1 MIQSSLYRALNKGF
15 DYQILACKDFKE
27 SELAKE
33 VISYFKPNTKAILF
47 PEFRAKK
54 NDDLRSFFEEFLQL
68 LGGLRE
74 FYQALENKQEAIII
88 APISALLH
96 PLPKKELLESFKIT
110 LLEKYNLKDLKDKL
124 FYYGYEILDL
134 VEVEGEASFRGD
146 IVDIYAPNSKAYR
159 LSFFDTECE
168 SIKEFDPTTQMSLK
182 EDLLEIEIPPTLFSL
197 DEPSYKDL
205 KTKVEQSPL
214 NSFSKDLT
222 SFGLWF
228 LGEKANDLLHA
239 YKSVISPKAL
249 EEIQELASL
258 NELDCER
265 FKSLKVL
272 ENAQGY
278 EDLEIHAHALEGFI
292 ALHSNHKITLLA
304 PNKTILDNV
313 LGTIKKSNMDNVLG
327 TIEKSNMECV
337 IAPFVLN
344 FKTPDGIFISLNSF
358 ERKKKRQKSKL
369 ALNELNPGEWVVHD
383 DYGVGVFS
391 QLVQHSVLGSK
402 RDFLEIAYLGEDK
415 LLLPVENLH
424 LIARYVAQ
432 SDSVPVKDRLGKGS
446 FLKLKAKVRTKLLE
460 IAGKII
466 ELAAERNL
474 ILGKKM
480 DTHLAELEVFKS
492 HAGFEY
498 TSDQEKAIAE
508 ISKDLSSKRVMDRL
522 LSGDVGFGKTEVAMH
537 AIFCAF
543 LNGFQSVLVVPTTL
557 LAHQHFETLRARFEN
572 FGVKVARLDRYAS
585 EKNKLLKAVE
595 LGLIDVLV
603 GTHAILGAKFKN
615 LGLVVVDE
623 EHKFGVKQKEALKE
637 LSKSVHFLSMSATP
651 IPRTLNMALSQI
663 KSISSLKTPPTDR
676 KPSRTFLK
684 EKNDELLKEIIYR
697 ELRRNGQIF
706 YIHNHIA
713 SISKVKTKL
722 ENLIP
727 KLKIAILHS
736 QINANKSEEIMLEF
750 AKGNY
755 QVLLCTSIVESGI
768 HLPNANTIIIDN
780 AQNFGLADLHQ
791 LRGRVGRGKKEGFCY
806 FLIEDQKSLNE
817 QALKR
822 LLALEKNSYLGSGES
837 IAYHDLEI
845 RGGGNLLGQDQS
857 GHIKNIGY
865 ALYTRM
871 LEDAIYEL
879 SGGKKRLEKSVEIQ
893 LGVSAFLNP
902 ELIASDS
909 LRLDLYRRLSLCENV
924 DEVGQIHEE
933 IEDRFGKID
942 DLSAQFLQIITLKI
956 LANQLGILK
965 LSNFNQNITLTYSD
979 EKKESLKAPSKDDN
993 DILETL
999 LKHLRAQISLKQR

>member
-1 MIQSSLYRALNKGF
+1 MIQSSLYKALNKGF

-33 VISYFKPNTKAILF
+33 VISYFKPNIKAVLF

-68 LGGLRE
+68 LGGLRG

-124 FYYGYEILDL
+124 FYYGYEIVDL

-159 LSFFDTECE
+159 LSFFDMECE

-182 EDLLEIEIPPTLFSL
+182 EDLLEVEIPPTLFSL
-197 DEPSYKDL
+197 NEPSYKDL

-239 YKSVISPKAL
+239 YKSVISPRAL

-258 NELDCER
+258 NELDGER
-265 FKSLKVL
+265 FKFLKVL
-272 ENAQGY
+272 ENSQGY
-278 EDLEIHAHALEGFI
+278 EDLEIHAHALESFI
-292 ALHSNHKITLLA
+292 ALHSNRKITLLA
-304 PNKTILDNV
+304 PNKTILDNAISA
-313 LGTIKKSNMDNVLG
+313 L
-327 TIEKSNMECV
+327 EKSHIECV

-369 ALNELNPGEWVVHD
+369 ALNELNAGEWVVHD

-402 RDFLEIAYLGEDK
+402 RDFLEIAYWGEDK

-432 SDSVPVKDRLGKGS
+432 SDSVPTKDRLGKGS
-446 FLKLKAKVRTKLLE
+446 FLKLKAKVKTKLLE

-543 LNGFQSVLVVPTTL
+543 LNGFQSALVVPTTL

-603 GTHAILGAKFKN
+603 GTHAIFCAKFKN

-663 KSISSLKTPPTDR
+663 KGISSLKIPPTDR

-684 EKNDELLKEIIYR
+684 EKNDELLKEIIHR
-697 ELRRNGQIF
+697 ELHRNGQIF

-722 ENLIP
+722 EDLIP

-736 QINANKSEEIMLEF
+736 QINVHESEEIMLEF

-817 QALKR
+817 RALKR

-893 LGVSAFLNP
+893 LSVSAFLNP
-902 ELIASDS
+902 ELIGSDS
-909 LRLDLYRRLSLCENV
+909 LRLDLYRRLSLCENT

-956 LANQLGILK
+956 LANQLGIIK
-965 LSNFNQNITLTYSD
+965 LSNFNQNITITYSD

-999 LKHLRAQISLKQR
+999 LKHLRAQISLKRH

>member
-33 VISYFKPNTKAILF
+33 VISYFKPSIKAILF

-74 FYQALENKQEAIII
+74 FYQALENKQEAIIV

-159 LSFFDTECE
+159 LSFFDMECE

-197 DEPSYKDL
+197 NEPSYKDL

-258 NELDCER
+258 NELDGER
-265 FKSLKVL
+265 FKFLKVL
-272 ENAQGY
+272 ENPQGY
-278 EDLEIHAHALEGFI
+278 EDLEIHAHALESFI
-292 ALHSNHKITLLA
+292 ALHSNRKITLLA
-304 PNKTILDNV
+304 PNKTILDNAISA
-313 LGTIKKSNMDNVLG
+313 LGKSH
-327 TIEKSNMECV
+327 IECV

-369 ALNELNPGEWVVHD
+369 ALNELNAGEWVVHD

-432 SDSVPVKDRLGKGS
+432 SDSVPTKDRLGKGS
-446 FLKLKAKVRTKLLE
+446 FLKLKAKVKTKLLE
-460 IAGKII
+460 IASKII

-480 DTHLAELEVFKS
+480 DTHLAELEVFKT

-508 ISKDLSSKRVMDRL
+508 ISKDLSSNRVMDRL

-543 LNGFQSVLVVPTTL
+543 LNGFQSALVVPTTL

-603 GTHAILGAKFKN
+603 GTHAIFCAKFKN

-663 KSISSLKTPPTDR
+663 KGISSLKIPPTDR

-684 EKNDELLKEIIYR
+684 EKNDELLKEIIHR

-722 ENLIP
+722 EDLIP

-736 QINANKSEEIMLEF
+736 QINAHESEEIMLEF

-893 LGVSAFLNP
+893 LSVSAFLNP

-909 LRLDLYRRLSLCENV
+909 LRLDLYRRLSLCENT

-956 LANQLGILK
+956 LANQLSIIK
-965 LSNFNQNITLTYSD
+965 LSNFNQNITITYSD

-999 LKHLRAQISLKQR
+999 LKHLRAQISLKRH

>member
-27 SELAKE
+27 SKLAKE
-33 VISYFKPNTKAILF
+33 VINYFKPHTKAILF

-74 FYQALENKQEAIII
+74 FYQALENKQETIII

-168 SIKEFDPTTQMSLK
+168 SIKELDPTTQMSLK

-197 DEPSYKDL
+197 DESSYKDL

-239 YKSVISPKAL
+239 YKSVISPRAL

-258 NELDCER
+258 NELNYER
-265 FKSLKVL
+265 FKFLEVL
-272 ENAQGY
+272 ENVQGY

-304 PNKTILDNV
+304 PNKTILDNAISV
-313 LGTIKKSNMDNVLG
+313 L
-327 TIEKSNMECV
+327 EKSSIECV

-432 SDSVPVKDRLGKGS
+432 SDSVPAKDRLGKGS

-480 DTHLAELEVFKS
+480 DVHLAELEVFKS

-508 ISKDLSSKRVMDRL
+508 ISRDLSSKRVMDRL

-543 LNGFQSVLVVPTTL
+543 LNGFQSALVVPTTL

-585 EKNKLLKAVE
+585 EKNKLLKAVG
-595 LGLIDVLV
+595 LGQVDVLV

-663 KSISSLKTPPTDR
+663 KGISSLKTPPTDR

-722 ENLIP
+722 EGLIP

-736 QINANKSEEIMLEF
+736 QINAYESEEIMLEF

-845 RGGGNLLGQDQS
+845 RGGGNLIGQDQS

-909 LRLDLYRRLSLCENV
+909 LRLDLYRRLSLCEDV

-956 LANQLGILK
+956 LANQLGIIK

-999 LKHLRAQISLKQR
+999 LKHLHAQISLKRR

>member
-1 MIQSSLYRALNKGF
+1 MIQSSLYGALNKGF

-159 LSFFDTECE
+159 LSFFDMECE

-197 DEPSYKDL
+197 NEQSYKDL
-205 KTKVEQSPL
+205 KTKVDQSPL

-228 LGEKANDLLHA
+228 LGEKANDLLHV

-258 NELDCER
+258 NELDGER
-265 FKSLKVL
+265 FKFLKVL

-292 ALHSNHKITLLA
+292 TLHSNRKITLLV
-304 PNKTILDNV
+304 PNKTILDNAISA
-313 LGTIKKSNMDNVLG
+313 L
-327 TIEKSNMECV
+327 EKSNIECV

-369 ALNELNPGEWVVHD
+369 ALNELNAGEWVVHD

-402 RDFLEIAYLGEDK
+402 RDFLEIAYWGEDK

-432 SDSVPVKDRLGKGS
+432 SDSVPTKDRLGKGS
-446 FLKLKAKVRTKLLE
+446 FLKLKAKVKTKLLE
-460 IAGKII
+460 IASKII

-508 ISKDLSSKRVMDRL
+508 ISKDLNSKRVMDRL

-543 LNGFQSVLVVPTTL
+543 LNGFQSALVVPTTL

-623 EHKFGVKQKEALKE
+623 EHKFGVKQKEALKA

-663 KSISSLKTPPTDR
+663 KGISSLKTPPTDR

-722 ENLIP
+722 EDLIP

-736 QINANKSEEIMLEF
+736 QINANESEEIMLEF

-837 IAYHDLEI
+837 VAYHDLEI

-893 LGVSAFLNP
+893 LSVSAFLNP

-909 LRLDLYRRLSLCENV
+909 LRLDLYRRLSLCENT

-956 LANQLGILK
+956 LANQLDIIK
-965 LSNFNQNITLTYSD
+965 LSNFNQNITITYSD

-999 LKHLRAQISLKQR
+999 LKHLRAQISLKRR

>member
-27 SELAKE
+27 SKLAKE
-33 VISYFKPNTKAILF
+33 VINYFKPNTKAVLF

-146 IVDIYAPNSKAYR
+146 IVDIYIPNSKAYR
-159 LSFFDTECE
+159 LSFFDAECE
-168 SIKEFDPTTQMSLK
+168 SIKELDPATQMSLK
-182 EDLLEIEIPPTLFSL
+182 EELLEIEIPPTLFSL
-197 DEPSYKDL
+197 DESSYKDL

-228 LGEKANDLLHA
+228 LGEKAQDLLSV
-239 YKSVISPKAL
+239 YKSVISPRAL

-258 NELDCER
+258 NELDDER
-265 FKSLKVL
+265 FKFLKVL

-313 LGTIKKSNMDNVLG
+313 LGTI
-327 TIEKSNMECV
+327 EKSSMECV

-391 QLVQHSVLGSK
+391 QLIQHSVLGSK

-432 SDSVPVKDRLGKGS
+432 SDSVPAKDRLGKGS

-460 IAGKII
+460 IASKII

-480 DTHLAELEVFKS
+480 DVHLAELEVFKS

-557 LAHQHFETLRARFEN
+557 LAHQHFETLKVRFEN
-572 FGVKVARLDRYAS
+572 FGVKVARLDRYIKTS
-585 EKNKLLKAVE
+585 EKSKLLKAVE
-595 LGLIDVLV
+595 LGLIDVLI

-663 KSISSLKTPPTDR
+663 KGISSLKTPPTDR

-722 ENLIP
+722 EELIP

-979 EKKESLKAPSKDDN
+979 EHKESLKAPSKDDN

-999 LKHLRAQISLKQR
+999 LKHLRAQISLKRR

>member
-258 NELDCER
+258 NEVDGER

-292 ALHSNHKITLLA
+292 ALHSNRKITLLA
-304 PNKTILDNV
+304 PNKTILNNAISA
-313 LGTIKKSNMDNVLG
+313 L
-327 TIEKSNMECV
+327 EKSHIECV

-369 ALNELNPGEWVVHD
+369 ALNELDPGEWVVHD

-432 SDSVPVKDRLGKGS
+432 SDSVPAKDRLGKGS
-446 FLKLKAKVRTKLLE
+446 FLKLKAKVKTKLLE
-460 IAGKII
+460 IASKII

-508 ISKDLSSKRVMDRL
+508 ILKDLSSKRVMDRL

-543 LNGFQSVLVVPTTL
+543 LNGFQSALVVPTTL

-572 FGVKVARLDRYAS
+572 FGVKAARLDRYAS

-603 GTHAILGAKFKN
+603 GTHAIFCAKFKN

-663 KSISSLKTPPTDR
+663 KGISSLKIPPTDR

-684 EKNDELLKEIIYR
+684 EKNDELLKEIIHR

-722 ENLIP
+722 EDLIP

-736 QINANKSEEIMLEF
+736 QINAHESEETMLEF

-893 LGVSAFLNP
+893 LSVSAFLNP

-909 LRLDLYRRLSLCENV
+909 LRLDLYRRLSLCENT

-956 LANQLGILK
+956 LANQLGIIK
-965 LSNFNQNITLTYSD
+965 LSNFNQNITITYSD

-999 LKHLRAQISLKQR
+999 LKHLHAQISLKRC

>member
-27 SELAKE
+27 SKLAKE
-33 VISYFKPNTKAILF
+33 VINYFKPNIKAVLF
-47 PEFRAKK
+47 PEFRVKK

-74 FYQALENKQEAIII
+74 FYQALENKQETIII

-228 LGEKANDLLHA
+228 LGEKAQDLLSV

-258 NELDCER
+258 NELDYER
-265 FKSLKVL
+265 FKFLKVL

-278 EDLEIHAHALEGFI
+278 EDLEIHVHALEGFI
-292 ALHSNHKITLLA
+292 TLHSNHKITLLA

-313 LGTIKKSNMDNVLG
+313 LGTI
-327 TIEKSNMECV
+327 EKSSIQCV

-369 ALNELNPGEWVVHD
+369 ALNELNAGEWVVHD
-383 DYGVGVFS
+383 DYGVGMFS

-446 FLKLKAKVRTKLLE
+446 FLKLKAKVRAKLLE

-480 DTHLAELEVFKS
+480 DTHLAELEIFKS
-492 HAGFEY
+492 QAGFEY

-508 ISKDLSSKRVMDRL
+508 ISKDLSSHRVMDRL

-557 LAHQHFETLRARFEN
+557 LAHQHFETLRVRFEK

-595 LGLIDVLV
+595 LGLIDALV

-663 KSISSLKTPPTDR
+663 KGISSLKTPPTDR

-684 EKNDELLKEIIYR
+684 EKNDELLKEIIHR

-722 ENLIP
+722 EGLIP

-736 QINANKSEEIMLEF
+736 QINANESEEIMLEF
-750 AKGNY
+750 AKGGY

-780 AQNFGLADLHQ
+780 VQNFGLADLHQ

-909 LRLDLYRRLSLCENV
+909 LRLDLYRRLSLCENT

-956 LANQLGILK
+956 LANQLGIIK
-965 LSNFNQNITLTYSD
+965 LSNFNQNITITYSD

-999 LKHLRAQISLKQR
+999 LKHLRAQISLKRR

>member
-27 SELAKE
+27 SKLAKE
-33 VISYFKPNTKAILF
+33 VISYFKPHIKAVLF

-74 FYQALENKQEAIII
+74 FYQALENKQEVIII

-110 LLEKYNLKDLKDKL
+110 LLEKYNLKNLKDKL

-146 IVDIYAPNSKAYR
+146 IVDIYIPNSKAYR

-168 SIKEFDPTTQMSLK
+168 SIKELDPATQMSLK

-228 LGEKANDLLHA
+228 LGEKAQDLLSV
-239 YKSVISPKAL
+239 YKSIISPRAL

-278 EDLEIHAHALEGFI
+278 EDLEIHVHALEGFI
-292 ALHSNHKITLLA
+292 ALHSHHKITLLA
-304 PNKTILDNV
+304 PNKTILDNAIST
-313 LGTIKKSNMDNVLG
+313 LERSN
-327 TIEKSNMECV
+327 IECV

-432 SDSVPVKDRLGKGS
+432 SDSVPAKDRLGKGS

-460 IAGKII
+460 IASKII

-480 DTHLAELEVFKS
+480 DVHLAELEVFKS

-557 LAHQHFETLRARFEN
+557 LAHQHFETLRVRFEN

-595 LGLIDVLV
+595 LGLVDVLV

-663 KSISSLKTPPTDR
+663 KGISSLKTPPTDR

-684 EKNDELLKEIIYR
+684 EKNDELLKEIIHR

-893 LGVSAFLNP
+893 LGVSTFLNP

-909 LRLDLYRRLSLCENV
+909 LRLDLYRRLSLCENT

-956 LANQLGILK
+956 LANQLGIIK
-965 LSNFNQNITLTYSD
+965 LSNFNQNITITYSD

-999 LKHLRAQISLKQR
+999 LKHLRAQISLKRR

>member
-1 MIQSSLYRALNKGF
+1 MIQSSLYKALNKGF

-27 SELAKE
+27 SKLAKE
-33 VISYFKPNTKAILF
+33 VISYFKPNIKAILF

-96 PLPKKELLESFKIT
+96 LLPKKELLESFKIT

-146 IVDIYAPNSKAYR
+146 IVDIYIPNSKAYR
-159 LSFFDTECE
+159 LSFFDAECE
-168 SIKEFDPTTQMSLK
+168 SIKELDPTTQMSLK

-228 LGEKANDLLHA
+228 LGEKANDLLHS
-239 YKSVISPKAL
+239 YKSVISPRAL

-258 NELDCER
+258 NELDDER
-265 FKSLKVL
+265 FKFLKVL
-272 ENAQGY
+272 ESAQGY

-292 ALHSNHKITLLA
+292 TLHSNRKITLLA
-304 PNKTILDNV
+304 PNKTILDNAV
-313 LGTIKKSNMDNVLG
+313 SALDT
-327 TIEKSNMECV
+327 SNMECV

-344 FKTPDGIFISLNSF
+344 FKTPDRIFISLNSF

-369 ALNELNPGEWVVHD
+369 ALNELNAGEWVVHD

-391 QLVQHSVLGSK
+391 QLIQHSVLGSK

-446 FLKLKAKVRTKLLE
+446 FLKLKAKVRAKLLE

-480 DTHLAELEVFKS
+480 DVHLAELEVFKS

-508 ISKDLSSKRVMDRL
+508 ISRDLSSHRVMDRL

-543 LNGFQSVLVVPTTL
+543 LNGFQSALVVPTTL
-557 LAHQHFETLRARFEN
+557 LAHQHFETLKARFEK
-572 FGVKVARLDRYAS
+572 FGVKVARLDRYIKTS

-595 LGLIDVLV
+595 LGQVDALI

-615 LGLVVVDE
+615 LGLMVVDE

-663 KSISSLKTPPTDR
+663 KGISSLKTPPTDR

-736 QINANKSEEIMLEF
+736 QINAHESEEIMLEF

-965 LSNFNQNITLTYSD
+965 LSNFNQNITITYND
-979 EKKESLKAPSKDDN
+979 EHKESLKAPSKDDN

-999 LKHLRAQISLKQR
+999 LKHLRAQISLKRR

>member
-33 VISYFKPNTKAILF
+33 VISYFKPNIKAVLF

-74 FYQALENKQEAIII
+74 FYQALENKQETIII

-146 IVDIYAPNSKAYR
+146 IVDIYIPNSKAYR
-159 LSFFDTECE
+159 LSFFDAECE
-168 SIKEFDPTTQMSLK
+168 SIKELDPATQMSLK

-228 LGEKANDLLHA
+228 LGEKANDLLHT
-239 YKSVISPKAL
+239 YKSIISPKAL

-258 NELDCER
+258 NELDDER
-265 FKSLKVL
+265 FKFLKVL
-272 ENAQGY
+272 ESAQGY

-304 PNKTILDNV
+304 SNKTILDNEISA
-313 LGTIKKSNMDNVLG
+313 LDT
-327 TIEKSNMECV
+327 SNMECV

-344 FKTPDGIFISLNSF
+344 FKTPDRIFISLNSF

-369 ALNELNPGEWVVHD
+369 ALNELNAGEWVVHD

-432 SDSVPVKDRLGKGS
+432 SDSVPVKDRLGKGG
-446 FLKLKAKVRTKLLE
+446 FLKLKAKVRAKLLE

-480 DTHLAELEVFKS
+480 DVHLAELEVFKS

-498 TSDQEKAIAE
+498 TNDQEKAIAE
-508 ISKDLSSKRVMDRL
+508 ISRDLSSHRVMDRL

-543 LNGFQSVLVVPTTL
+543 LNGFQSALVVPTTL

-572 FGVKVARLDRYAS
+572 FGVKVARLDRYVS

-595 LGLIDVLV
+595 LGLVDALI

-663 KSISSLKTPPTDR
+663 KGISSLKTPPTDR

-684 EKNDELLKEIIYR
+684 EKNDELLKEIIHR

-736 QINANKSEEIMLEF
+736 QINANESEEIMLEF

-933 IEDRFGKID
+933 IEDRFGKMD

-979 EKKESLKAPSKDDN
+979 EHKESLKAPSKDDN

-999 LKHLRAQISLKQR
+999 LKHLRAQISLKRR

>member
-33 VISYFKPNTKAILF
+33 VISYFKPNTKAVLF

-74 FYQALENKQEAIII
+74 FYQALENKQETIII

-146 IVDIYAPNSKAYR
+146 IVDIYVPNSKAYR

-168 SIKEFDPTTQMSLK
+168 SIKELDPTTQMSLK

-228 LGEKANDLLHA
+228 LGEKANDLLCT
-239 YKSVISPKAL
+239 YKSVISPRAL

-258 NELDCER
+258 NELDYER
-265 FKSLKVL
+265 FKLLKVL

-292 ALHSNHKITLLA
+292 ALHSNRKITLLA
-304 PNKTILDNV
+304 PNKTILDNAISA
-313 LGTIKKSNMDNVLG
+313 LERSNIK
-327 TIEKSNMECV
+327 CV

-402 RDFLEIAYLGEDK
+402 RDFLEIAYWGEDK

-432 SDSVPVKDRLGKGS
+432 SDSVPAKDRLGKGS

-572 FGVKVARLDRYAS
+572 FGVRVARLDRYAS

-603 GTHAILGAKFKN
+603 GTHAILCTKFKN

-663 KSISSLKTPPTDR
+663 KGISSLKTPPTDR

-722 ENLIP
+722 EELIP

-837 IAYHDLEI
+837 VAYHDLEI

-965 LSNFNQNITLTYSD
+965 LSNFNQNITITYGD

-999 LKHLRAQISLKQR
+999 LKHLRAQISLKRR

>member
-33 VISYFKPNTKAILF
+33 VISYFKPNTKAVLF

-146 IVDIYAPNSKAYR
+146 IVDIYIPNSKAYR

-197 DEPSYKDL
+197 DESSYKDL

-228 LGEKANDLLHA
+228 LGEKARDLLSV
-239 YKSVISPKAL
+239 YKSVISPRAL

-258 NELDCER
+258 NELDYER
-265 FKSLKVL
+265 FKFLKVL

-313 LGTIKKSNMDNVLG
+313 LGTI
-327 TIEKSNMECV
+327 EKSSMECV

-432 SDSVPVKDRLGKGS
+432 SDSVPAKDRLGKGS
-446 FLKLKAKVRTKLLE
+446 FLKLKAKVRAKLLE

-480 DTHLAELEVFKS
+480 DVHLAELEVFKS

-508 ISKDLSSKRVMDRL
+508 ISKDLSSHRVMDRL

-543 LNGFQSVLVVPTTL
+543 LNGFQSALVVPTTL

-572 FGVKVARLDRYAS
+572 FGVKVARLERYAS

-595 LGLIDVLV
+595 LGLVDVLV

-663 KSISSLKTPPTDR
+663 KGISSLKTPPTDR

-722 ENLIP
+722 EYLIP

-736 QINANKSEEIMLEF
+736 QINANESEEIMLEF

-965 LSNFNQNITLTYSD
+965 LSNFNQNITLTYND
-979 EKKESLKAPSKDDN
+979 EHKESLKAPSKDDN

-999 LKHLRAQISLKQR
+999 LKHLRAQISLKRR

>member
-74 FYQALENKQEAIII
+74 FYQALENKQEVIII
-88 APISALLH
+88 TPISALLH

-146 IVDIYAPNSKAYR
+146 IVDIYIPNSKAYR

-168 SIKEFDPTTQMSLK
+168 SIKELDPTTQMSLK

-197 DEPSYKDL
+197 DESSYKDL

-228 LGEKANDLLHA
+228 LGEKAQDLPSV
-239 YKSVISPKAL
+239 YKSVISPRAL

-258 NELDCER
+258 NELDGER
-265 FKSLKVL
+265 FKFLEVL
-272 ENAQGY
+272 ETPQGY

-292 ALHSNHKITLLA
+292 ALHSHHKITLLA
-304 PNKTILDNV
+304 PNKTILDN
-313 LGTIKKSNMDNVLG
+313 ILG
-327 TIEKSNMECV
+327 TIEKSSMECV

-432 SDSVPVKDRLGKGS
+432 SDSVPAKDRLGKGS

-460 IAGKII
+460 IASKII

-480 DTHLAELEVFKS
+480 DVHLAELEVFKS

-508 ISKDLSSKRVMDRL
+508 ISRDLSSKRVMDRL

-543 LNGFQSVLVVPTTL
+543 LNGFQSALVVPTTL

-572 FGVKVARLDRYAS
+572 FGVRVARLDRYAS
-585 EKNKLLKAVE
+585 EKNKLLKAVG

-663 KSISSLKTPPTDR
+663 KGISSLKTPPTDR

-684 EKNDELLKEIIYR
+684 EKNDELLKEIIHR

-713 SISKVKTKL
+713 SILKVKTKL
-722 ENLIP
+722 EELIP

-736 QINANKSEEIMLEF
+736 QINANESEEIMLEF

-768 HLPNANTIIIDN
+768 HLPNANTIIMDN

-837 IAYHDLEI
+837 VAYHDLEI

-909 LRLDLYRRLSLCENV
+909 LRLDLYRRLSLCENT

-933 IEDRFGKID
+933 VEDRFGKID

-956 LANQLGILK
+956 LANQLGIIK
-965 LSNFNQNITLTYSD
+965 LSNFNQNITITYSD

-999 LKHLRAQISLKQR
+999 LKHLRAQISLKRH

>member
-1 MIQSSLYRALNKGF
+1 MIQSSLYGALNKGF

-159 LSFFDTECE
+159 LSFFDMECE

-197 DEPSYKDL
+197 NEQSYKDL

-249 EEIQELASL
+249 EEIQELTSL
-258 NELDCER
+258 NELDGER
-265 FKSLKVL
+265 FKFLKVL
-272 ENAQGY
+272 ENPQGY
-278 EDLEIHAHALEGFI
+278 EDLEIHAHALESFI
-292 ALHSNHKITLLA
+292 ALHSNRKITLLA
-304 PNKTILDNV
+304 PNKTILDNA
-313 LGTIKKSNMDNVLG
+313 ISA
-327 TIEKSNMECV
+327 IEKSNIECV

-369 ALNELNPGEWVVHD
+369 ALNELNAGEWVVHD

-402 RDFLEIAYLGEDK
+402 RDFLEIAYWGEDK

-432 SDSVPVKDRLGKGS
+432 SDSVPTKDRLGKGS
-446 FLKLKAKVRTKLLE
+446 FLKLKAKVKTKLLE

-498 TSDQEKAIAE
+498 TSDQEKTIAE

-522 LSGDVGFGKTEVAMH
+522 LSGDVGFGKTEVVMH

-543 LNGFQSVLVVPTTL
+543 LNGFQSALVVPTTL

-595 LGLIDVLV
+595 LGLVDVLV

-663 KSISSLKTPPTDR
+663 KGISSLKIPPTDR

-684 EKNDELLKEIIYR
+684 EKNDELLKEIIHR

-722 ENLIP
+722 EDLIP

-736 QINANKSEEIMLEF
+736 QISAHESEEIMLEF

-893 LGVSAFLNP
+893 LSVSAFLNP

-909 LRLDLYRRLSLCENV
+909 LRLDLYRRLSLCENT

-956 LANQLGILK
+956 LANQLGIIK
-965 LSNFNQNITLTYSD
+965 LSNFSQNITITYSD

-999 LKHLRAQISLKQR
+999 LKHLHAQISLKRH

>member
-74 FYQALENKQEAIII
+74 FYQALENKQETIII

-124 FYYGYEILDL
+124 FYYGYEIVDL

-182 EDLLEIEIPPTLFSL
+182 EDWLEIEIPPTLFSL

-265 FKSLKVL
+265 FKWLKVL
-272 ENAQGY
+272 ENPQGY
-278 EDLEIHAHALEGFI
+278 EDLEIHAHALESFI
-292 ALHSNHKITLLA
+292 ALHSNRKITLLA
-304 PNKTILDNV
+304 PNKTMLDNAV
-313 LGTIKKSNMDNVLG
+313 STL
-327 TIEKSNMECV
+327 EKSSIECV

-391 QLVQHSVLGSK
+391 QLIQHSILGSK
-402 RDFLEIAYLGEDK
+402 RDFLEIAYWGEDK

-432 SDSVPVKDRLGKGS
+432 SDSVPIKDRLGKGS

-480 DTHLAELEVFKS
+480 ETHLAELEVFKS

-498 TSDQEKAIAE
+498 TNDQEKAIAE

-543 LNGFQSVLVVPTTL
+543 LNGFQSALVVPTTL

-595 LGLIDVLV
+595 LGLVDVLV

-663 KSISSLKTPPTDR
+663 KGISSLKTPPTDR

-684 EKNDELLKEIIYR
+684 EKNDELLKEIIHR

-722 ENLIP
+722 EDLIP

-736 QINANKSEEIMLEF
+736 QINAHESEEIMLEF

-837 IAYHDLEI
+837 VACHDLEI

-909 LRLDLYRRLSLCENV
+909 LRLDLYRRLSLCENT

-956 LANQLGILK
+956 LANQLGIIK
-965 LSNFNQNITLTYSD
+965 LSNFNQNITITYSD

-999 LKHLRAQISLKQR
+999 LKHLRAQISLKRH

>member
-1 MIQSSLYRALNKGF
+1 MIQSSLYKALNKGF

-146 IVDIYAPNSKAYR
+146 IVDIYVPNSKAYR
-159 LSFFDTECE
+159 LSFFDAECE

-258 NELDCER
+258 NEVDGER

-292 ALHSNHKITLLA
+292 ALHSNRKITLLA
-304 PNKTILDNV
+304 PNKTILDNAISA
-313 LGTIKKSNMDNVLG
+313 LERSHI
-327 TIEKSNMECV
+327 ECV

-432 SDSVPVKDRLGKGS
+432 SDSVPAKDRLGKGS

-508 ISKDLSSKRVMDRL
+508 ISKDLSSNSVMDRL

-543 LNGFQSVLVVPTTL
+543 LNGFQSALVVPTTL

-603 GTHAILGAKFKN
+603 GTHAILGTKFKN

-651 IPRTLNMALSQI
+651 IPRTLNMVLSQI
-663 KSISSLKTPPTDR
+663 KGISSLKTPPTDR

-722 ENLIP
+722 EELIP

-736 QINANKSEEIMLEF
+736 QINANESEEIMLEF

-780 AQNFGLADLHQ
+780 VQNFGLADLHQ

-956 LANQLGILK
+956 LANQLGIIK
-965 LSNFNQNITLTYSD
+965 LSNFNQNITITYSD
-979 EKKESLKAPSKDDN
+979 ENKESLKAPSKDDN

-999 LKHLRAQISLKQR
+999 LKHLRAQISLKRR

>member
-33 VISYFKPNTKAILF
+33 VISYFKPHTKAILF

-74 FYQALENKQEAIII
+74 FYQALENKQEVIII

-228 LGEKANDLLHA
+228 LGEKAQDLLIV
-239 YKSVISPKAL
+239 YKSVISPRAL

-258 NELDCER
+258 NELDGER

-272 ENAQGY
+272 ETPQGY

-304 PNKTILDNV
+304 PNKTILDNAIST
-313 LGTIKKSNMDNVLG
+313 L
-327 TIEKSNMECV
+327 EKSSMECV

-446 FLKLKAKVRTKLLE
+446 FLKLKAKVRAKLLE

-480 DTHLAELEVFKS
+480 DVHLAELEVFKS

-508 ISKDLSSKRVMDRL
+508 ISRDLSSHRVMDRL

-543 LNGFQSVLVVPTTL
+543 LNGFQSALVVPTTL

-572 FGVKVARLDRYAS
+572 FGVKVARLDRYVS

-595 LGLIDVLV
+595 LGQVDALI

-615 LGLVVVDE
+615 LGLMVVDE

-663 KSISSLKTPPTDR
+663 KGISSLKTPPTDR

-684 EKNDELLKEIIYR
+684 EKNDELLKEIIHR

-722 ENLIP
+722 EELIP

-736 QINANKSEEIMLEF
+736 QINANESEEIMLEF

-909 LRLDLYRRLSLCENV
+909 LRLDLYRRLSLCENT

-956 LANQLGILK
+956 LANQLGIIK
-965 LSNFNQNITLTYSD
+965 LSNFNQNITITYSD

-999 LKHLRAQISLKQR
+999 LKHLRAQISLKWR

>member
-33 VISYFKPNTKAILF
+33 VISYFKPNIKAILF

-74 FYQALENKQEAIII
+74 FYQALENKQEVIII

-228 LGEKANDLLHA
+228 LGEKANDLLHT
-239 YKSVISPKAL
+239 YKSIISPRAL

-258 NELDCER
+258 NELDDER
-265 FKSLKVL
+265 FKFLKVL

-313 LGTIKKSNMDNVLG
+313 LGVL
-327 TIEKSNMECV
+327 EKSNMECV

-415 LLLPVENLH
+415 LLLPVENLR

-460 IAGKII
+460 IASKII

-480 DTHLAELEVFKS
+480 DVHLAELEVFKS

-508 ISKDLSSKRVMDRL
+508 ISKDLSSHRVMDRL

-543 LNGFQSVLVVPTTL
+543 LNGFQSALVVPTTL

-572 FGVKVARLDRYAS
+572 FGVKVARLDRYVS

-595 LGLIDVLV
+595 LGQVDALI

-663 KSISSLKTPPTDR
+663 KGISSLKIPPTDR

-684 EKNDELLKEIIYR
+684 EKNDELLKEIIHR

-736 QINANKSEEIMLEF
+736 QINANESEEIMLEF

-979 EKKESLKAPSKDDN
+979 EHKESLKAPSKDDN

-999 LKHLRAQISLKQR
+999 LKHLHAQISLKRR

>member
-1 MIQSSLYRALNKGF
+1 MIQSSLYGALNKGF

-33 VISYFKPNTKAILF
+33 VIGYFKPNTKAILF

-159 LSFFDTECE
+159 LSFFDMECE

-182 EDLLEIEIPPTLFSL
+182 EDLLEVEIPPTLFSL
-197 DEPSYKDL
+197 NEQSYKDL

-228 LGEKANDLLHA
+228 LGEKANDLLQA

-249 EEIQELASL
+249 EEIQELTSL
-258 NELDCER
+258 NELDNER
-265 FKSLKVL
+265 FKFLKVL
-272 ENAQGY
+272 ENPQGY
-278 EDLEIHAHALEGFI
+278 EDLEIHAHALESFMT
-292 ALHSNHKITLLA
+292 LHSNRKITLLA
-304 PNKTILDNV
+304 PNKTILDNAISA
-313 LGTIKKSNMDNVLG
+313 L
-327 TIEKSNMECV
+327 EKSHIECV

-369 ALNELNPGEWVVHD
+369 ALNELNAGEWVVHD

-402 RDFLEIAYLGEDK
+402 RDFLEIAYWGEDK

-432 SDSVPVKDRLGKGS
+432 SDSVPTKDRLGKGS
-446 FLKLKAKVRTKLLE
+446 FLKLKAKVKTKLLE

-543 LNGFQSVLVVPTTL
+543 LNGFQSALVVPTTL

-663 KSISSLKTPPTDR
+663 KGISSLKIPPTDR

-722 ENLIP
+722 EDLIP

-736 QINANKSEEIMLEF
+736 QISAHESEEIMLEF

-806 FLIEDQKSLNE
+806 FLIEDQKSLNG

-893 LGVSAFLNP
+893 LSVSAFLNP

-909 LRLDLYRRLSLCENV
+909 LRLDLYRRLSLCENL

-956 LANQLGILK
+956 LANQLGIIK
-965 LSNFNQNITLTYSD
+965 LSNFNQNITITYSD

-999 LKHLRAQISLKQR
+999 LKHLRAQISLKRH

>member
-205 KTKVEQSPL
+205 KIKVEQSPL

-258 NELDCER
+258 NELDDER
-265 FKSLKVL
+265 FKFLKVL
-272 ENAQGY
+272 ENPQGY
-278 EDLEIHAHALEGFI
+278 EDLEIHAHALESFI
-292 ALHSNHKITLLA
+292 ALHSNRKITLLA
-304 PNKTILDNV
+304 PNKTILDNAISA
-313 LGTIKKSNMDNVLG
+313 L
-327 TIEKSNMECV
+327 EKSHIECI

-369 ALNELNPGEWVVHD
+369 ALNELNAGEWVVHD

-424 LIARYVAQ
+424 LIARYVVQ

-480 DTHLAELEVFKS
+480 DVHLAELEVFKS

-508 ISKDLSSKRVMDRL
+508 ISRDLSSKRVMDRL

-543 LNGFQSVLVVPTTL
+543 LNGFQSALVVPTTL

-585 EKNKLLKAVE
+585 EKNKLLKAVG

-603 GTHAILGAKFKN
+603 GTHAIFCAKFKN
-615 LGLVVVDE
+615 LGLMVVDE

-663 KSISSLKTPPTDR
+663 KGISSLKTPPTDR

-684 EKNDELLKEIIYR
+684 EKNDELLKEIIHR

-722 ENLIP
+722 EELIP

-736 QINANKSEEIMLEF
+736 QINANESEEIMLEF

-806 FLIEDQKSLNE
+806 FLIEDQKNLNE

-909 LRLDLYRRLSLCENV
+909 LRLDLYRRLSLCEDV

-979 EKKESLKAPSKDDN
+979 EHKESLKAPSKDDN

-999 LKHLRAQISLKQR
+999 LKHLHAQISLKRR

>member
-27 SELAKE
+27 SKLAKE
-33 VISYFKPNTKAILF
+33 VISYFKPNIKAVLF

-74 FYQALENKQEAIII
+74 FYQALENKQETIII

-146 IVDIYAPNSKAYR
+146 IVDIYVPNSKAYR

-168 SIKEFDPTTQMSLK
+168 SIKELDPTTQMSLK

-197 DEPSYKDL
+197 DESSYKDL

-239 YKSVISPKAL
+239 YKSVISPRAL

-265 FKSLKVL
+265 FKLLKVL

-304 PNKTILDNV
+304 PNKTIL
-313 LGTIKKSNMDNVLG
+313 DNVLG

-432 SDSVPVKDRLGKGS
+432 SDSVPAKDRLGKGS

-480 DTHLAELEVFKS
+480 DVHLAELEVFKS
-492 HAGFEY
+492 QAGFEY

-508 ISKDLSSKRVMDRL
+508 ISKDLSSHRMMDRL

-543 LNGFQSVLVVPTTL
+543 LNGFQSALVVPTTL

-595 LGLIDVLV
+595 LGLIDALV

-663 KSISSLKTPPTDR
+663 KGISSLKTPPTDR

-736 QINANKSEEIMLEF
+736 QINANESEEIMLEF

-909 LRLDLYRRLSLCENV
+909 LRLDLYRRLSLCEDV

-956 LANQLGILK
+956 LANQLGIIK
-965 LSNFNQNITLTYSD
+965 LSNFNQNITITYSD

-999 LKHLRAQISLKQR
+999 LKHLRAQISLKRR

>member
-1 MIQSSLYRALNKGF
+1 MIQSSLYKALNKGF

-27 SELAKE
+27 SKLAKE
-33 VISYFKPNTKAILF
+33 VISYFKPNIKAVLF

-68 LGGLRE
+68 LGTLRE
-74 FYQALENKQEAIII
+74 FYQALENKQEVIII

-146 IVDIYAPNSKAYR
+146 IVDIYVPNSKAYR
-159 LSFFDTECE
+159 LSFFDAECE
-168 SIKEFDPTTQMSLK
+168 SIKELDPATQMSLK

-197 DEPSYKDL
+197 DESSYKDL

-239 YKSVISPKAL
+239 YKSVISPRAL

-258 NELDCER
+258 NELNYER
-265 FKSLKVL
+265 FKFLKVL

-292 ALHSNHKITLLA
+292 ALHSHHKITLLA

-313 LGTIKKSNMDNVLG
+313 LGAL
-327 TIEKSNMECV
+327 EKSSIQCV

-432 SDSVPVKDRLGKGS
+432 SDSVPAKDRLGKGS

-460 IAGKII
+460 IASKII

-480 DTHLAELEVFKS
+480 DVHLAELEVFKS

-572 FGVKVARLDRYAS
+572 FGVKVARLDRYIKTS

-595 LGLIDVLV
+595 LGLVDALI

-615 LGLVVVDE
+615 LGLMVVDE

-663 KSISSLKTPPTDR
+663 KGISSLKTPPTDR

-806 FLIEDQKSLNE
+806 FLIENQKNLNE

-909 LRLDLYRRLSLCENV
+909 LRLDLYRRLSLCENT

-965 LSNFNQNITLTYSD
+965 LSNFNQNITITYGD

-999 LKHLRAQISLKQR
+999 LKHLRAQISLKRR

>member
-1 MIQSSLYRALNKGF
+1 MIQSSLYKALNKGF

-27 SELAKE
+27 SQLAKE
-33 VISYFKPNTKAILF
+33 VISYFKPNIKAVLF

-124 FYYGYEILDL
+124 FYYGYEILEL
-134 VEVEGEASFRGD
+134 VEMEGEASFRGD

-168 SIKEFDPTTQMSLK
+168 SIKELDPTTQMSLK

-228 LGEKANDLLHA
+228 LGEKASDLLHA
-239 YKSVISPKAL
+239 YKSIISPKAL

-258 NELDCER
+258 NELDSER
-265 FKSLKVL
+265 FKFLKVL
-272 ENAQGY
+272 ENPQGY
-278 EDLEIHAHALEGFI
+278 EDLEIHAHALESFI
-292 ALHSNHKITLLA
+292 TLHSNRKITLLA
-304 PNKTILDNV
+304 PNKTILDNAIST
-313 LGTIKKSNMDNVLG
+313 L
-327 TIEKSNMECV
+327 EKSNIECV

-369 ALNELNPGEWVVHD
+369 ALNELNAGEWVVHD

-460 IAGKII
+460 IASKII

-480 DTHLAELEVFKS
+480 DTHLAELEIFKS

-508 ISKDLSSKRVMDRL
+508 ISKDLSSHRVMDRL

-543 LNGFQSVLVVPTTL
+543 LNGFQSALVVPTTL

-585 EKNKLLKAVE
+585 EKNKLLKAVG
-595 LGLIDVLV
+595 LGLVDVLV
-603 GTHAILGAKFKN
+603 GTHAILGTKFKN

-663 KSISSLKTPPTDR
+663 KGISSLKTPPTDR

-736 QINANKSEEIMLEF
+736 QINANESEEIMLEF

-956 LANQLGILK
+956 LANQLGIIK
-965 LSNFNQNITLTYSD
+965 LSNFNQNITLTYND
-979 EKKESLKAPSKDDN
+979 EHKESLKAPSKDDN

-999 LKHLRAQISLKQR
+999 LKHLRAQISLKRR

>member
-27 SELAKE
+27 SKLAKE
-33 VISYFKPNTKAILF
+33 VISYFKPNIKAVLF

-74 FYQALENKQEAIII
+74 FYQALENKQETIII

-146 IVDIYAPNSKAYR
+146 IVDIYIPNSKAYR

-168 SIKEFDPTTQMSLK
+168 SIKELDPTTQMSLK
-182 EDLLEIEIPPTLFSL
+182 EELLEIEIPPTLFSL
-197 DEPSYKDL
+197 NEQSYKDL

-228 LGEKANDLLHA
+228 LGEKAQDLLSV
-239 YKSVISPKAL
+239 YKSIISPRAL

-258 NELDCER
+258 NELDYER
-265 FKSLKVL
+265 FKLLKVL

-292 ALHSNHKITLLA
+292 TLHSNHKITLLA

-313 LGTIKKSNMDNVLG
+313 ISAL
-327 TIEKSNMECV
+327 EKSSMECV

-369 ALNELNPGEWVVHD
+369 ALNELNAGEWVVHD

-391 QLVQHSVLGSK
+391 QLIQHSVLGSK

-460 IAGKII
+460 IASKII

-480 DTHLAELEVFKS
+480 DVHLAELEVFKS

-508 ISKDLSSKRVMDRL
+508 ISKDLSSHRVMDRL

-543 LNGFQSVLVVPTTL
+543 LNGFQSALVVPTTL
-557 LAHQHFETLRARFEN
+557 LAHQHFETLRARFEK
-572 FGVKVARLDRYAS
+572 FGVKMARLDRYAS

-595 LGLIDVLV
+595 LGLIDALV

-663 KSISSLKTPPTDR
+663 KGISSLKTPPTDR

-722 ENLIP
+722 EELIP

-736 QINANKSEEIMLEF
+736 QINANESEEIMLEF

-837 IAYHDLEI
+837 VAYHDLEI

-942 DLSAQFLQIITLKI
+942 DLSTQFLQIITLKI
-956 LANQLGILK
+956 LANQLGIIK
-965 LSNFNQNITLTYSD
+965 LSNFNQNITLTYND
-979 EKKESLKAPSKDDN
+979 EHKESLKAPSKDDN

-999 LKHLRAQISLKQR
+999 LKHLRAQISLKRR

>member
-33 VISYFKPNTKAILF
+33 VISYFKPNIKAILF

-74 FYQALENKQEAIII
+74 FYQALENKQETIII

-168 SIKEFDPTTQMSLK
+168 SIKEFNPTTQMSLK

-228 LGEKANDLLHA
+228 LGEKAQDLLSV
-239 YKSVISPKAL
+239 YKSVISPRAL

-258 NELDCER
+258 NELDDER
-265 FKSLKVL
+265 FKLLKVL

-313 LGTIKKSNMDNVLG
+313 LGA
-327 TIEKSNMECV
+327 IEKSSMECV

-344 FKTPDGIFISLNSF
+344 FKTPDRIFISLNSF

-369 ALNELNPGEWVVHD
+369 ALNELNAGEWVVHD

-446 FLKLKAKVRTKLLE
+446 FLKLKAKVRAKLLE
-460 IAGKII
+460 IASKII

-480 DTHLAELEVFKS
+480 DVHLAELEVFKS

-508 ISKDLSSKRVMDRL
+508 ISKDLSSHRVMDRL

-543 LNGFQSVLVVPTTL
+543 LNGFQSALVVPTTL

-572 FGVKVARLDRYAS
+572 FGVKVARLDRYVS

-595 LGLIDVLV
+595 LGQVDALI

-663 KSISSLKTPPTDR
+663 KGISSLKTPPTDR

-736 QINANKSEEIMLEF
+736 QINANESEEIMLEF

-956 LANQLGILK
+956 LANQLDIIK
-965 LSNFNQNITLTYSD
+965 LSNFNQNITLTYND
-979 EKKESLKAPSKDDN
+979 EHKESLKAPSKDDN

-999 LKHLRAQISLKQR
+999 LKHLRTQISLKRR

>member
-27 SELAKE
+27 SKLAKE
-33 VISYFKPNTKAILF
+33 VISYFKPNIKAVLF

-74 FYQALENKQEAIII
+74 FYQALENKQETIII

-146 IVDIYAPNSKAYR
+146 IVDIYIPNSKAYR

-168 SIKEFDPTTQMSLK
+168 SIKELDPTTQMSLK

-228 LGEKANDLLHA
+228 LGEKAQDLLSV
-239 YKSVISPKAL
+239 YKSVISPRAL

-258 NELDCER
+258 NELDDER
-265 FKSLKVL
+265 FKFLKVL

-292 ALHSNHKITLLA
+292 ALHSNRKITLLA
-304 PNKTILDNV
+304 SNKTILDNAISA
-313 LGTIKKSNMDNVLG
+313 LDTG
-327 TIEKSNMECV
+327 NMECV

-344 FKTPDGIFISLNSF
+344 FKTPDRIFISLNSF
-358 ERKKKRQKSKL
+358 ERKKKHKKSKL
-369 ALNELNPGEWVVHD
+369 ALNELNAGEWVVHD

-391 QLVQHSVLGSK
+391 QLIQHSVLGSK
-402 RDFLEIAYLGEDK
+402 RDFLEIAYWGEDK

-446 FLKLKAKVRTKLLE
+446 FLKLKAKVRAKLLE

-480 DTHLAELEVFKS
+480 DVHLAELEIFKS

-508 ISKDLSSKRVMDRL
+508 ISRDLSSHRVMDRL

-543 LNGFQSVLVVPTTL
+543 LNGFQSALIVPTTL

-572 FGVKVARLDRYAS
+572 FGVKVARLDRYIKTS

-595 LGLIDVLV
+595 LGQVDALI

-663 KSISSLKTPPTDR
+663 KGISSLKTPPTDR

-684 EKNDELLKEIIYR
+684 EKNDELLKEIIHR

-722 ENLIP
+722 EELIP

-736 QINANKSEEIMLEF
+736 QINANESEEIMLEF

-933 IEDRFGKID
+933 IEDRFGKMD

-965 LSNFNQNITLTYSD
+965 LSNFNQNITLTYND
-979 EKKESLKAPSKDDN
+979 EHKESLKAPSKDDN

-999 LKHLRAQISLKQR
+999 LKHLRAQISLKRR

>member
-27 SELAKE
+27 SKLAKE
-33 VISYFKPNTKAILF
+33 VISYFKPNIKAVLF

-74 FYQALENKQEAIII
+74 FYQALENKQETIII

-168 SIKEFDPTTQMSLK
+168 SIKELDPTTQMSLK

-197 DEPSYKDL
+197 DESSYKDL

-228 LGEKANDLLHA
+228 LDEKAQDLLSV
-239 YKSVISPKAL
+239 YKSIISPRAL

-258 NELDCER
+258 NELDYER

-292 ALHSNHKITLLA
+292 ALHSNRKITLLA

-313 LGTIKKSNMDNVLG
+313 LGTLERS
-327 TIEKSNMECV
+327 SMECV

-391 QLVQHSVLGSK
+391 QLIQHSVLGSK

-432 SDSVPVKDRLGKGS
+432 SDSVPAKDRLGKGS
-446 FLKLKAKVRTKLLE
+446 FLKLKAKVRAKLLE

-480 DTHLAELEVFKS
+480 DVHLAELEVFKS

-543 LNGFQSVLVVPTTL
+543 LNGFQSALVVPTTL

-572 FGVKVARLDRYAS
+572 FGVKVARLDRYIKTS

-595 LGLIDVLV
+595 LGLVDALV

-663 KSISSLKTPPTDR
+663 KGISSLKTPPTDR

-736 QINANKSEEIMLEF
+736 QINANESEEIMLEF

-909 LRLDLYRRLSLCENV
+909 LRLDLYRRLSLCENT

-956 LANQLGILK
+956 LANQLGIIK
-965 LSNFNQNITLTYSD
+965 LSNFNQNITITYGD

-999 LKHLRAQISLKQR
+999 LKHLRAQISLKRR

>member
-1 MIQSSLYRALNKGF
+1 MIQSSLYKALNEGF

-27 SELAKE
+27 SKLAKE
-33 VISYFKPNTKAILF
+33 VINYFKPNTKAVLF

-168 SIKEFDPTTQMSLK
+168 SIKELDPTTQMSLK

-228 LGEKANDLLHA
+228 LGEKANDLLRA
-239 YKSVISPKAL
+239 YKSVISPRTLK
-249 EEIQELASL
+249 EIQELASL
-258 NELDCER
+258 NELNYER
-265 FKSLKVL
+265 FKFLKVL

-292 ALHSNHKITLLA
+292 ALHSHHKITLLA
-304 PNKTILDNV
+304 PNKTILDNAISA
-313 LGTIKKSNMDNVLG
+313 LDAG
-327 TIEKSNMECV
+327 NMECV

-344 FKTPDGIFISLNSF
+344 FKTPDRIFISLNSF
-358 ERKKKRQKSKL
+358 ERKKKHRKSKL

-391 QLVQHSVLGSK
+391 QLIQHSVLGSK

-432 SDSVPVKDRLGKGS
+432 SDSVPAKDRLGKGS

-460 IAGKII
+460 IASKII

-480 DTHLAELEVFKS
+480 DVHLAELEVFKS

-508 ISKDLSSKRVMDRL
+508 ISRDLSSHKVMDRL

-543 LNGFQSVLVVPTTL
+543 LNGFQSALVVPTTL
-557 LAHQHFETLRARFEN
+557 LVHQHFETLRARFEN

-595 LGLIDVLV
+595 LGQVDALI

-663 KSISSLKTPPTDR
+663 KGISSLKTPPTDR

-722 ENLIP
+722 EGLIP

-736 QINANKSEEIMLEF
+736 QINANESEEIMLEF

-956 LANQLGILK
+956 LANQLGIIK
-965 LSNFNQNITLTYSD
+965 LSNFNQNITITYGD

-999 LKHLRAQISLKQR
+999 LKHLRAQISLKRR

>member
-27 SELAKE
+27 SKLAKE
-33 VISYFKPNTKAILF
+33 VINYFKPNIKAVLF

-74 FYQALENKQEAIII
+74 FYQALENKQETIII

-110 LLEKYNLKDLKDKL
+110 LLEKYNLKELKDKL

-134 VEVEGEASFRGD
+134 VEVESEASFRGD
-146 IVDIYAPNSKAYR
+146 IVDIYIPNSKAYR
-159 LSFFDTECE
+159 LSFFDAECE
-168 SIKEFDPTTQMSLK
+168 SIKELDPATQMSLK
-182 EDLLEIEIPPTLFSL
+182 EELLEIEIPPTLFSL

-214 NSFSKDLT
+214 NSFSKDLA

-228 LGEKANDLLHA
+228 LGEKAQDLL
-239 YKSVISPKAL
+239 SVYQSIISPRAL

-265 FKSLKVL
+265 FKFLKVL

-313 LGTIKKSNMDNVLG
+313 LGTI
-327 TIEKSNMECV
+327 EKNSMECV

-358 ERKKKRQKSKL
+358 ERKKKHKKSKL

-391 QLVQHSVLGSK
+391 QLIQHSVLGSK

-446 FLKLKAKVRTKLLE
+446 FLKLKAKVRAKLLE

-508 ISKDLSSKRVMDRL
+508 ISRDLSSKRVMDRL

-543 LNGFQSVLVVPTTL
+543 LNGFQSALVVPTTL
-557 LAHQHFETLRARFEN
+557 LAHQHFETLKARFEN
-572 FGVKVARLDRYAS
+572 FGVKVARLDRYIKTS

-595 LGLIDVLV
+595 LGQVDALI

-615 LGLVVVDE
+615 LGLMVVDE

-663 KSISSLKTPPTDR
+663 KGISSLKTPPTDR

-722 ENLIP
+722 EELIP

-736 QINANKSEEIMLEF
+736 QINAYESEEIMLEF

-902 ELIASDS
+902 KLIASDS

-956 LANQLGILK
+956 LANQLGIIK
-965 LSNFNQNITLTYSD
+965 LSNFNQNITITYSD

-999 LKHLRAQISLKQR
+999 LKHLRAQISLKRR

>member
-27 SELAKE
+27 SKLAKE
-33 VISYFKPNTKAILF
+33 VISYFKPNIKAILF

-74 FYQALENKQEAIII
+74 FYQALENKQETIII

-168 SIKEFDPTTQMSLK
+168 SIKELDPTTQMSLK

-228 LGEKANDLLHA
+228 LGEKAQDLLSV
-239 YKSVISPKAL
+239 YKSVISPRAL

-265 FKSLKVL
+265 FKFLKVL

-304 PNKTILDNV
+304 PNKTILDNAISV
-313 LGTIKKSNMDNVLG
+313 L
-327 TIEKSNMECV
+327 EKSNMECV

-344 FKTPDGIFISLNSF
+344 FKTPDRIFISLNSF

-446 FLKLKAKVRTKLLE
+446 FLKLKAKVRAKLLE
-460 IAGKII
+460 IASKII

-480 DTHLAELEVFKS
+480 DVHLAELEVFKS

-543 LNGFQSVLVVPTTL
+543 LNGFQSALIVPTTL

-595 LGLIDVLV
+595 LGQVDVLV

-663 KSISSLKTPPTDR
+663 KGISSLKTPPTDR

-684 EKNDELLKEIIYR
+684 EKNDELLKEIIHR

-736 QINANKSEEIMLEF
+736 QINANESEEIMLEF

-965 LSNFNQNITLTYSD
+965 LSNFNQNITLTYND
-979 EKKESLKAPSKDDN
+979 EHKESLKAPSKDDN

-999 LKHLRAQISLKQR
+999 LKHLRAQISLKRR

>member
-33 VISYFKPNTKAILF
+33 VISYFKPNIKAVLF

-74 FYQALENKQEAIII
+74 FYQALGNKQEAIII

-168 SIKEFDPTTQMSLK
+168 SIKELDPTTQMSLK

-239 YKSVISPKAL
+239 YKSVISPKVL

-258 NELDCER
+258 NELDGER

-272 ENAQGY
+272 ENPQGY

-292 ALHSNHKITLLA
+292 TLHSNRKITLLA
-304 PNKTILDNV
+304 PNKTILDNAISA
-313 LGTIKKSNMDNVLG
+313 L
-327 TIEKSNMECV
+327 EKSHIECV

-446 FLKLKAKVRTKLLE
+446 FLKLKAKVKTKLLE
-460 IAGKII
+460 IASKII

-492 HAGFEY
+492 HAEFEY

-543 LNGFQSVLVVPTTL
+543 LNGFQSALVVPTTL

-585 EKNKLLKAVE
+585 EKNKLLKAVG
-595 LGLIDVLV
+595 LGLVDVLV

-663 KSISSLKTPPTDR
+663 KGISSLKTPPTDR

-722 ENLIP
+722 EELIP

-837 IAYHDLEI
+837 VAYHDLEI

-893 LGVSAFLNP
+893 LSVSTFLNP

-909 LRLDLYRRLSLCENV
+909 LRLDLYRRLSLCENT

-956 LANQLGILK
+956 LANQLGIIK
-965 LSNFNQNITLTYSD
+965 LSNFNQNITITYSG

-999 LKHLRAQISLKQR
+999 LKHLRAQISLKRH

>member
-68 LGGLRE
+68 LGALRE
-74 FYQALENKQEAIII
+74 FYQALENKQETIII

-168 SIKEFDPTTQMSLK
+168 SIKELDPTTQMSLK

-228 LGEKANDLLHA
+228 LGEKAQDLLSV
-239 YKSVISPKAL
+239 YKSVISPRAL

-258 NELDCER
+258 NELDCGR
-265 FKSLKVL
+265 FKLLKVL
-272 ENAQGY
+272 ENTQGY

-292 ALHSNHKITLLA
+292 ALHSHHKITLLA
-304 PNKTILDNV
+304 PNKTILDNAISA
-313 LGTIKKSNMDNVLG
+313 LERSN
-327 TIEKSNMECV
+327 IECV

-432 SDSVPVKDRLGKGS
+432 SDSVPIKDRLGKGS

-480 DTHLAELEVFKS
+480 DVHLAELEVFKS

-508 ISKDLSSKRVMDRL
+508 ISRDLSSHRVMDRL

-543 LNGFQSVLVVPTTL
+543 LNGFQSALVVPTTL
-557 LAHQHFETLRARFEN
+557 LAHQHFETLKARFEN
-572 FGVKVARLDRYAS
+572 FGVKVARLDRYIKTS

-595 LGLIDVLV
+595 LGLVDALI

-615 LGLVVVDE
+615 LGLMVVDE

-663 KSISSLKTPPTDR
+663 KGISSLKTPPTDR

-722 ENLIP
+722 EGLIH

-736 QINANKSEEIMLEF
+736 QINASESEEIMLEF

-956 LANQLGILK
+956 LANQLGIIK
-965 LSNFNQNITLTYSD
+965 LSNFNQNITITYSD

-999 LKHLRAQISLKQR
+999 LKHLHAQISLKRR

>member
-27 SELAKE
+27 SKLAKE
-33 VISYFKPNTKAILF
+33 VINYFKPNIKAILF

-74 FYQALENKQEAIII
+74 FYQALENKQETIII

-146 IVDIYAPNSKAYR
+146 IVDIYVPNSKAYR

-182 EDLLEIEIPPTLFSL
+182 EELLEIEIPPTLFSL

-228 LGEKANDLLHA
+228 LGEKANDLLHV
-239 YKSVISPKAL
+239 YKSVISPRTLK
-249 EEIQELASL
+249 EIQELASL
-258 NELDCER
+258 NELDYER
-265 FKSLKVL
+265 FKFLKVL

-292 ALHSNHKITLLA
+292 TLHSHHKITLLA

-313 LGTIKKSNMDNVLG
+313 LGA
-327 TIEKSNMECV
+327 IERSNMECV

-369 ALNELNPGEWVVHD
+369 ALNELNAGEWVVHD

-432 SDSVPVKDRLGKGS
+432 SDSVPAKDRLGKGS

-460 IAGKII
+460 IASKII

-480 DTHLAELEVFKS
+480 DVHLAELEVFKS

-508 ISKDLSSKRVMDRL
+508 ISRDLSSHRVMDRL

-543 LNGFQSVLVVPTTL
+543 LNGFQSALVVPTTL

-595 LGLIDVLV
+595 LGLVDVLV
-603 GTHAILGAKFKN
+603 GTHAILGTKFKN

-663 KSISSLKTPPTDR
+663 KGISSLKTPPTDR

-933 IEDRFGKID
+933 IEDRFGKMD

-956 LANQLGILK
+956 LANQLGIIK

-979 EKKESLKAPSKDDN
+979 EHKESLKAPSKDDN

-999 LKHLRAQISLKQR
+999 LKHLRAQISLKRR

>member
-27 SELAKE
+27 SKLAKE
-33 VISYFKPNTKAILF
+33 VISYFKPNIKAVLF

-74 FYQALENKQEAIII
+74 FYQALENKQETIII

-168 SIKEFDPTTQMSLK
+168 SIKELDPTTQMSLK

-197 DEPSYKDL
+197 DESSYKDL

-265 FKSLKVL
+265 FKFLEVL

-304 PNKTILDNV
+304 PNKTILDNAISA
-313 LGTIKKSNMDNVLG
+313 L
-327 TIEKSNMECV
+327 EKSSMECV

-432 SDSVPVKDRLGKGS
+432 SDSVPAKDRLGKGS

-460 IAGKII
+460 IASKII

-480 DTHLAELEVFKS
+480 DVHLAELEVFKS
-492 HAGFEY
+492 HAEFEY

-543 LNGFQSVLVVPTTL
+543 LNGFQSALVVPTTL

-595 LGLIDVLV
+595 LGQVDVLV

-663 KSISSLKTPPTDR
+663 KGISSLKIPPTDR

-722 ENLIP
+722 ENLIS

-736 QINANKSEEIMLEF
+736 QINANESEEIMLEF

-768 HLPNANTIIIDN
+768 HLPNANTIIVDN

-956 LANQLGILK
+956 LANQLGIIK
-965 LSNFNQNITLTYSD
+965 LSNFNQNITITYSD
-979 EKKESLKAPSKDDN
+979 EKKESLKASSKDDN

-999 LKHLRAQISLKQR
+999 LKHLRAQISLKRR

>member
-15 DYQILACKDFKE
+15 DYQILACRDFKE

-33 VISYFKPNTKAILF
+33 VISYFKPNIKAILF

-110 LLEKYNLKDLKDKL
+110 LLEKYNLKDLKNKL
-124 FYYGYEILDL
+124 FYYGYEIVDL

-146 IVDIYAPNSKAYR
+146 IVDIYVPNSKAYR

-182 EDLLEIEIPPTLFSL
+182 EDWLEIEIPPTLFSL

-205 KTKVEQSPL
+205 KTKVEQSPF

-239 YKSVISPKAL
+239 YKSVISPRAL
-249 EEIQELASL
+249 EEIQELTSL
-258 NELDCER
+258 NELDGER
-265 FKSLKVL
+265 FKFLKVL
-272 ENAQGY
+272 ESPQGY
-278 EDLEIHAHALEGFI
+278 EDLEIHAHALESFI
-292 ALHSNHKITLLA
+292 ALHSNRKITLLA
-304 PNKTILDNV
+304 PNKTILDNAV
-313 LGTIKKSNMDNVLG
+313 SAL
-327 TIEKSNMECV
+327 EKSNIECV

-432 SDSVPVKDRLGKGS
+432 SDSVPAKDRLGKGS

-480 DTHLAELEVFKS
+480 DVHLAELEVFKS

-543 LNGFQSVLVVPTTL
+543 LNGFQSALVVPTTL
-557 LAHQHFETLRARFEN
+557 LVHQHFETLRARFEN

-603 GTHAILGAKFKN
+603 GTHAIFCAKFKN

-663 KSISSLKTPPTDR
+663 KGISSLKIPPTDR

-684 EKNDELLKEIIYR
+684 EKNDELLKEIIHR

-713 SISKVKTKL
+713 SISKIKTKL
-722 ENLIP
+722 EDLIP

-736 QINANKSEEIMLEF
+736 QINAHESEEIMLEF

-893 LGVSAFLNP
+893 LSVSAFLNP
-902 ELIASDS
+902 ELIGSDS
-909 LRLDLYRRLSLCENV
+909 LRLDLYRRLSLCENT

-956 LANQLGILK
+956 LANQLGIIK
-965 LSNFNQNITLTYSD
+965 LSNFNQNITITYSD

-999 LKHLRAQISLKQR
+999 LKHLRAQISLKWH

>member
-27 SELAKE
+27 SKLAKE
-33 VISYFKPNTKAILF
+33 VINYFKPNIKAVLF

-74 FYQALENKQEAIII
+74 FYQALENKQETIII

-146 IVDIYAPNSKAYR
+146 IVDIYIPNSKAYR

-228 LGEKANDLLHA
+228 LGEKAQDLLSV
-239 YKSVISPKAL
+239 YKSVISPRAL

-258 NELDCER
+258 NELDYEC
-265 FKSLKVL
+265 FKFLKVL

-313 LGTIKKSNMDNVLG
+313 LGTI
-327 TIEKSNMECV
+327 EKSSIQCV

-369 ALNELNPGEWVVHD
+369 ALNELNAGEWVVHD

-432 SDSVPVKDRLGKGS
+432 SGSVPAKDRLGKGS
-446 FLKLKAKVRTKLLE
+446 FLKLKVKVRTKLLE

-480 DTHLAELEVFKS
+480 DVHLAELEVFKS

-508 ISKDLSSKRVMDRL
+508 ISKDLSSHRVMDRL

-543 LNGFQSVLVVPTTL
+543 LNGFQSTLVVPTTL

-595 LGLIDVLV
+595 LGLVDVLV

-663 KSISSLKTPPTDR
+663 KGISSLKTPPTDR

-736 QINANKSEEIMLEF
+736 QINANESEEIMLEF

-909 LRLDLYRRLSLCENV
+909 LRLDLYRRLSLCENT

-956 LANQLGILK
+956 LANQLGIIK
-965 LSNFNQNITLTYSD
+965 LSNFNQNITITYGD
-979 EKKESLKAPSKDDN
+979 EHKESLKAPSKDDN

-999 LKHLRAQISLKQR
+999 LKHLRAQISLKRR

>member
-1 MIQSSLYRALNKGF
+1 MIQSSLYGALNKGF
-15 DYQILACKDFKE
+15 DCQILACKDFKE

-96 PLPKKELLESFKIT
+96 PLPKKELLESFKII

-159 LSFFDTECE
+159 LSFFDMECE

-197 DEPSYKDL
+197 NEQSYKDL
-205 KTKVEQSPL
+205 KAKVEQSPL

-258 NELDCER
+258 NELDNER
-265 FKSLKVL
+265 FKFLKVL
-272 ENAQGY
+272 ENPQGY
-278 EDLEIHAHALEGFI
+278 EDLEIHAHALESFI
-292 ALHSNHKITLLA
+292 ALHSNRKITLLA
-304 PNKTILDNV
+304 PNKTILDNAIST
-313 LGTIKKSNMDNVLG
+313 L
-327 TIEKSNMECV
+327 EKSHIECV

-369 ALNELNPGEWVVHD
+369 ALNELNAGEWVVHD

-402 RDFLEIAYLGEDK
+402 RDFLEIAYWGEDK

-432 SDSVPVKDRLGKGS
+432 SDSVPTKDRLGKGS
-446 FLKLKAKVRTKLLE
+446 FLKLKAKVKNKLLE

-543 LNGFQSVLVVPTTL
+543 LNGFQSALVVPTTL

-663 KSISSLKTPPTDR
+663 KGISSLKIPPTDR

-684 EKNDELLKEIIYR
+684 EKNDELLKEIIHR

-722 ENLIP
+722 EDLIP

-736 QINANKSEEIMLEF
+736 QISAHESEEIMLEF

-893 LGVSAFLNP
+893 LSVSAFLNP

-909 LRLDLYRRLSLCENV
+909 LRLDLYRRLSLCENI

-956 LANQLGILK
+956 LANQLGIIK
-965 LSNFNQNITLTYSD
+965 LSNFNQNITITYSD

-999 LKHLRAQISLKQR
+999 LKHLHAQISVKRH

>member
-33 VISYFKPNTKAILF
+33 VISYFKPNIKAVLF

-74 FYQALENKQEAIII
+74 FYQALENKQETIII

-146 IVDIYAPNSKAYR
+146 IVDIYIPNSKAYR

-168 SIKEFDPTTQMSLK
+168 SIKELDPTTQMSLK

-228 LGEKANDLLHA
+228 LGEKVQDLLSV

-258 NELDCER
+258 NELDYER
-265 FKSLKVL
+265 FKFLKVL

-278 EDLEIHAHALEGFI
+278 EDLEIHVHALEGFI

-313 LGTIKKSNMDNVLG
+313 LGTI
-327 TIEKSNMECV
+327 EKSSMECV

-432 SDSVPVKDRLGKGS
+432 SDSVPAKDRLGKGS

-480 DTHLAELEVFKS
+480 DVHLAELEVFKS

-543 LNGFQSVLVVPTTL
+543 LNGFQSALVVPTTL
-557 LAHQHFETLRARFEN
+557 LAHQHFETLKARFEN
-572 FGVKVARLDRYAS
+572 FGVKVARLDRYIKTS

-595 LGLIDVLV
+595 LGLIDALI

-615 LGLVVVDE
+615 LGLMVVDE

-663 KSISSLKTPPTDR
+663 KGISSLKTPPTDR

-722 ENLIP
+722 EELIP

-736 QINANKSEEIMLEF
+736 QINASESEEIMLEF
-750 AKGNY
+750 AKGSY

-845 RGGGNLLGQDQS
+845 RGGGNLIGQDQS

-965 LSNFNQNITLTYSD
+965 LSNFNQNITLTYND
-979 EKKESLKAPSKDDN
+979 EHKESLKAPSKDDN

-999 LKHLRAQISLKQR
+999 LKHLRAQISLKRR

>member
-1 MIQSSLYRALNKGF
+1 MIQSSLYRALSKGF

-258 NELDCER
+258 NEVDGER

-278 EDLEIHAHALEGFI
+278 EDLEIHVHALESFI
-292 ALHSNHKITLLA
+292 ALHSNRKITLLA
-304 PNKTILDNV
+304 PNKTILDNAISA
-313 LGTIKKSNMDNVLG
+313 L
-327 TIEKSNMECV
+327 EKSHIECV

-369 ALNELNPGEWVVHD
+369 ALNELNAGEWVVHD

-402 RDFLEIAYLGEDK
+402 RDFLEIAYFGEDK

-432 SDSVPVKDRLGKGS
+432 SGSVPTKDRLGKGS
-446 FLKLKAKVRTKLLE
+446 FLKLKAKVKTKLLE
-460 IAGKII
+460 IASKII

-508 ISKDLSSKRVMDRL
+508 ILKDLSSKRVMDRL

-543 LNGFQSVLVVPTTL
+543 LNGFQSALVVPTTL

-603 GTHAILGAKFKN
+603 GTHAIFCTKFKN

-663 KSISSLKTPPTDR
+663 KGISSLKIPPTDR

-684 EKNDELLKEIIYR
+684 EKNDELLKEIIHR

-722 ENLIP
+722 EDLIP

-736 QINANKSEEIMLEF
+736 QINAHESEEIMLEF

-893 LGVSAFLNP
+893 LSVSAFLNP
-902 ELIASDS
+902 ELIGSDS
-909 LRLDLYRRLSLCENV
+909 LRLDLYRRLSLCENT

-956 LANQLGILK
+956 LANQLGIIK
-965 LSNFNQNITLTYSD
+965 LSNFNQNITITYSD

-999 LKHLRAQISLKQR
+999 LKHLRAQISLKRH

>member
-27 SELAKE
+27 SKLAKE

-74 FYQALENKQEAIII
+74 FYQSLENKQETIII

-168 SIKEFDPTTQMSLK
+168 SIKELDPTTQMSLK

-197 DEPSYKDL
+197 DESSYKDL

-228 LGEKANDLLHA
+228 LGEKANDLLHT
-239 YKSVISPKAL
+239 YKSIISPKAL
-249 EEIQELASL
+249 EEIQELAGL
-258 NELDCER
+258 NELDYER
-265 FKSLKVL
+265 FKFLEVL

-304 PNKTILDNV
+304 PNKTILDNAIST
-313 LGTIKKSNMDNVLG
+313 L
-327 TIEKSNMECV
+327 EKSNIQCV

-369 ALNELNPGEWVVHD
+369 ALNELNAGEWVVHD

-402 RDFLEIAYLGEDK
+402 RDFLEIAYWGEDK

-432 SDSVPVKDRLGKGS
+432 SDSVPAKDRLGKGS

-480 DTHLAELEVFKS
+480 DVHLAELEVFKS

-543 LNGFQSVLVVPTTL
+543 LNGFQSALVVPTTL

-595 LGLIDVLV
+595 LGLVDVLV

-663 KSISSLKTPPTDR
+663 KGISSLKTPPTDR

-684 EKNDELLKEIIYR
+684 EKNDELLKEVIYR

-722 ENLIP
+722 EELIP

-909 LRLDLYRRLSLCENV
+909 LRLDLYRRLSLCENT

-956 LANQLGILK
+956 LANQLGIIK

-999 LKHLRAQISLKQR
+999 LKHLRAQISLKRR